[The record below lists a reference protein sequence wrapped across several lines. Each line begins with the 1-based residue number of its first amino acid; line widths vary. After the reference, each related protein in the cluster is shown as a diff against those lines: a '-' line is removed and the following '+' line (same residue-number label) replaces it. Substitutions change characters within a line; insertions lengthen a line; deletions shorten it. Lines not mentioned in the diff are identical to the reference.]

1 MQILPLF
8 KRYTNKPHVIT
19 VTINNWLPFLW
30 RMRWNS
36 ILFLTNK
43 NKTEPLHISTIWN
56 MTKIYFVFR
65 STKGFIL
72 TRIINFGYDFIII
85 AGRCTDLLNNYS
97 CSCYLGFEG
106 RNCDVDIDY
115 CESSPCVNGRILSDE
130 MCYCLRGIKIGA
142 KWIKIW

>member
-1 MQILPLF
+1 
-8 KRYTNKPHVIT
+8 
-19 VTINNWLPFLW
+19 
-30 RMRWNS
+30 
-36 ILFLTNK
+36 
-43 NKTEPLHISTIWN
+43 

-130 MCYCLRGIKIGA
+130 MCYCLRGIKTGA
-142 KWIKIW
+142 K